1 MFGFIKTRHL
11 GDGAVWTVVQGAK
24 RCYNAFTNIRSQIF
38 KNRGI
43 KMEQYRKMIKELI
56 DYVVSEKA
64 LKMIYDLVL
73 HFIQS

>member
-1 MFGFIKTRHL
+1 M
-11 GDGAVWTVVQGAK
+11 DVAYGAK
-24 RCYNAFTNIRSQIF
+24 RCYNAITNKCSQIF

-43 KMEQYRKMIKELI
+43 KMELYKKMIKELI
-56 DYVVSEKA
+56 DYIESEKA